1 LAAQVSLRLSQHPLT
16 SGYKIVKI
24 RDPLTQRL
32 GLLFTIAY
40 PEIKADERP
49 RRRFMSAFEQ
59 KREVPNRAFQYLVI
73 AAEPYETIAF
83 AIPAK
88 DMVEEDEDPD
98 SVWEHWDNDDKVYSC
113 QLLFK

>member
-1 LAAQVSLRLSQHPLT
+1 
-16 SGYKIVKI
+16 
-24 RDPLTQRL
+24 
-32 GLLFTIAY
+32 
-40 PEIKADERP
+40 
-49 RRRFMSAFEQ
+49 MSAFEQ
-59 KREVPNRAFQYLVI
+59 QREQPPNRAFQYLVI